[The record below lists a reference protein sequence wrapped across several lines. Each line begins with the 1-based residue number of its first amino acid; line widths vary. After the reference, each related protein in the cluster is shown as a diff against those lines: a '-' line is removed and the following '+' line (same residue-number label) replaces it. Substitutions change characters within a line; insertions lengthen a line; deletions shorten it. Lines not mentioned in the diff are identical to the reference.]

1 MARNEIYQR
10 VLKTP
15 YSRWHRQQHNG
26 IAYTD
31 IDKVAQ
37 CPACGK
43 ALFIADLIFNKND
56 TYKTKAF
63 YTKKAYFEISKALN
77 IAYFEIH
84 YTTVGRQDNG
94 DLERLS
100 VRRIAP
106 NEGSLHHISLDN
118 WLEYLEFKVQEH
130 IPVCQ
135 SKNYL
140 LQRVTEENE
149 HNKNFLRKNNYVKIL
164 HNRS

>member
-1 MARNEIYQR
+1 MARKEIYKR

-43 ALFIADLIFNKND
+43 ALFIADLIFNKD
-56 TYKTKAF
+56 DSYKTKVF
-63 YTKKAYFEISKALN
+63 YTKRAYFEISKALN

-118 WLEYLEFKVQEH
+118 WLKYLEFKVIEH

-135 SKNYL
+135 SKNTYSKE
-140 LQRVTEENE
+140 LQKKTT
-149 HNKNFLRKNNYVKIL
+149 NKNFYEK
-164 HNRS
+164 